1 MNSVCI
7 YYIAHKKLAYNPL
20 QGLIIKINIQQFTVN
35 KSFMYEVLLVIFQR
49 GLTPDNLGFD
59 IVGGKDDPVLP
70 NDYAVYVNHVV
81 KGSVAD
87 GKLK

>member
-1 MNSVCI
+1 MN
-7 YYIAHKKLAYNPL
+7 
-20 QGLIIKINIQQFTVN
+20 
-35 KSFMYEVLLVIFQR
+35 FQR

>member
-1 MNSVCI
+1 MQIMAFMILMDSQTLTFSYNSCI
-7 YYIAHKKLAYNPL
+7 YY
-20 QGLIIKINIQQFTVN
+20 
-35 KSFMYEVLLVIFQR
+35 SFYIYLKNNFQR

-70 NDYAVYVNHVV
+70 NDHAVYVNHVV

>member
-1 MNSVCI
+1 MNSICI
-7 YYIAHKKLAYNPL
+7 NDIAHEKLACNPL
-20 QGLIIKINIQQFTVN
+20 QGLIIKINIQQFAVY
-35 KSFMYEVLLVIFQR
+35 KSFMYEIQLVIFQR

>member
-1 MNSVCI
+1 
-7 YYIAHKKLAYNPL
+7 
-20 QGLIIKINIQQFTVN
+20 
-35 KSFMYEVLLVIFQR
+35 MYEVLLVIFQR

-87 GKLK
+87 GKLKYAVSETLSHVSLTPELSAHKHFTIQGKM

>member
-1 MNSVCI
+1 
-7 YYIAHKKLAYNPL
+7 
-20 QGLIIKINIQQFTVN
+20 
-35 KSFMYEVLLVIFQR
+35 MYEVQLVIFQR

>member
-1 MNSVCI
+1 MFSDNN
-7 YYIAHKKLAYNPL
+7 YISY
-20 QGLIIKINIQQFTVN
+20 
-35 KSFMYEVLLVIFQR
+35 SFYVHNFQR

-70 NDYAVYVNHVV
+70 NDHAVYVNHVV